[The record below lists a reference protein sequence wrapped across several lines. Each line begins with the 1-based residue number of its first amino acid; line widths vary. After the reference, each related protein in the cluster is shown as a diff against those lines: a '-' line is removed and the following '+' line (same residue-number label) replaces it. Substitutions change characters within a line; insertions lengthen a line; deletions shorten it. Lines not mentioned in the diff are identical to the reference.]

1 LHQLENQAAECAS
14 PSGTDTDAADVCRVL
29 ILGGG
34 FGGIYAA
41 LELERA
47 LRRRPE
53 VEVTLATRDNYF
65 LFTPMLHEVAASD
78 LEISAIVNPLRRM
91 LRRVRTFCGS
101 IETIDLAEKCVTV
114 SHGFDS
120 HRHDLHYDH
129 LILALGSSTKGY
141 PGPLFLLGKALNAL
155 LLDRIDNDLD
165 RLKRINV
172 ILDAGTTVYHVAR
185 HLEEKAP
192 QIVTN
197 SLPVA
202 NLFASANKVEV
213 ILAGGV
219 IYPRLGVLVGPM
231 TVEAYSRMRADVAIM
246 SAGGITLE
254 GITNSHALLID
265 IQRAMLKAAQK
276 IIFCLDHSKFGRQ
289 SVSPLC
295 ELELIDTI
303 VTDSRAPQELVAGL
317 RERGVEVIVA
327 PAPPEPANG
336 TA

>member
-1 LHQLENQAAECAS
+1 MTSEERKHRIEAYLQRVEFASLEELSKHVETSVSTVRRDLTALEASGNLRRTHGGARIVAPRTDEFAFTARDSHQLSEKEAIGRAC
-14 PSGTDTDAADVCRVL
+14 
-29 ILGGG
+29 
-34 FGGIYAA
+34 AA
-41 LELERA
+41 L
-47 LRRRPE
+47 
-53 VEVTLATRDNYF
+53 
-65 LFTPMLHEVAASD
+65 
-78 LEISAIVNPLRRM
+78 I
-91 LRRVRTFCGS
+91 GS
-101 IETIDLAEKCVTV
+101 NQ
-114 SHGFDS
+114 S
-120 HRHDLHYDH
+120 
-129 LILALGSSTKGY
+129 
-141 PGPLFLLGKALNAL
+141 
-155 LLDRIDNDLD
+155 
-165 RLKRINV
+165 V
-172 ILDAGTTVYHVAR
+172 IIDAGTTVYHVAR

-231 TVEAYSRMRADVAIM
+231 TVEAYSRMRADIAIM

-265 IQRAMLKAAQK
+265 IQHAMLKAAQK
-276 IIFCLDHSKFGRQ
+276 IIFCLDHTKFGRQ

-295 ELELIDTI
+295 ELEMIDTI

-327 PAPPEPANG
+327 PAPPENQNVL
-336 TA
+336 T